1 MRTVLVLNGPNLN
14 LLGTREPGIYGSAT
28 LADVERMCHEEA
40 GKLGLK
46 VDFRQSNHEGQLI
59 DWIHEAGPECAAGR
73 LLGAVLNPGA
83 LTHTSLA
90 LHDAIKAA
98 DLPVVELHISNVH
111 AREEVRRHSF
121 VSPAARGI
129 VVGVGVAGYPLAI
142 RGLHDT
148 VRSVE
153 AVPHGREQGAF

>member
-1 MRTVLVLNGPNLN
+1 MTAS
-14 LLGTREPGIYGSAT
+14 PG
-28 LADVERMCHEEA
+28 
-40 GKLGLK
+40 
-46 VDFRQSNHEGQLI
+46 
-59 DWIHEAGPECAAGR
+59 
-73 LLGAVLNPGA
+73 LLGAVLSPGA

-98 DLPVVELHISNVH
+98 ALPVVELHISNVH

-121 VSPAARGI
+121 VSPAARGV
-129 VVGVGVAGYPLAI
+129 VVGFGVAGYPLAI

-153 AVPHGREQGAF
+153 GVPTSATEGGS

>member
-1 MRTVLVLNGPNLN
+1 MVLNGPNLN

-28 LADVERMCHEEA
+28 PADVD
-40 GKLGLK
+40 L
-46 VDFRQSNHEGQLI
+46 RQSNHEGQLI
-59 DWIHEAGPECAAGR
+59 DWIHEAGLQCSAGR

-111 AREEVRRHSF
+111 AREEVRRNSF
-121 VSPAARGI
+121 VSPAARSI
-129 VVGVGVAGYPLAI
+129 VGFGVAGYPLAI
-142 RGLHDT
+142 RGLRDA
-148 VRSVE
+148 VRSAE
-153 AVPHGREQGAF
+153 AVPTSASEGGS